1 LTHATVVVI
10 GEIVKPHGIRGE
22 LSVASHA
29 CSPSFF
35 APGAALGLRRPG
47 KPGDSE
53 AQAPPIR
60 PVRWVTVLS
69 SRPHQGRV
77 LVTLDGVGDR
87 DAAEKLRGL
96 EVVVEASGL
105 PELAADEVYLHEITG
120 FETLLPDG
128 TPVGTLTG
136 FLDVPGQDVW
146 VIRAPGGKEILFPA
160 HDKTVLTIDAKARR
174 IVIDP
179 PPGLLE
185 L

>member
-1 LTHATVVVI
+1 MTHATVVVI

-96 EVVVEASGL
+96 EVVVEAL
-105 PELAADEVYLHEITG
+105 PELPEDEVYLHQIVG
-120 FETLLPDG
+120 FDAVLPDG
-128 TPVGTLTG
+128 SNVGVLTG
-136 FLDVPGQDVW
+136 FLDAPGQDLW
-146 VIRAPGGKEILFPA
+146 VIRSPEGKEILFPA
-160 HDKTVLTIDAKARR
+160 HDASVIEIDTEARR
-174 IVIDP
+174 VVIDP